1 MPWKA
6 AGRLTACGEP
16 TRVERGCLE
25 MHVDIYSPQRNHP
38 KKPKTHHPHAVPLPP
53 PLAAV
58 VAAASAAD
66 DRRRRRRRRTDI
78 THTPAGGGRRRVA
91 DPTRAR
97 SSSIHPPARIWS
109 RQPLGLASRQLK
121 RRNCNRH
128 RQVSSF

>member
-1 MPWKA
+1 
-6 AGRLTACGEP
+6 
-16 TRVERGCLE
+16 
-25 MHVDIYSPQRNHP
+25 
-38 KKPKTHHPHAVPLPP
+38 VPLPP

-66 DRRRRRRRRTDI
+66 DRRRTDI
-78 THTPAGGGRRRVA
+78 PHTPAGGGRRRVA

-128 RQVSSF
+128 RQVRWGAFWFIFFFLPPPLDPPTYAGHW

>member
-1 MPWKA
+1 MVEMPWKA

-25 MHVDIYSPQRNHP
+25 MHVDINSPQRNHP

-66 DRRRRRRRRTDI
+66 DRRRRRRTDI
-78 THTPAGGGRRRVA
+78 PHTPAGGGRRRVA

-128 RQVSSF
+128 RQVR